1 MKQKLSFGSKCEC
14 NCHGREGTIE
24 YCGYLPIHIEK
35 CPLVIDLEGKIFY
48 ALKGIIFVIS

>member
-24 YCGYLPIHIEK
+24 YCGYCTNSHRK
-35 CPLVIDLEGKIFY
+35 MFTGNR
-48 ALKGIIFVIS
+48 SRR